1 MDIKCFSS
9 GSEQLANTEGTIGYH
24 VNKLNRLIILGFST
38 VFLLSL
44 TVGCAQDD
52 EISVRK
58 IPKGRSGLTKL
69 RQDSKTT
76 LNSDS
81 ASVSHPTRMVVAIFQ
96 NPEATWFFK
105 VSGPSEQVAASE
117 GSWKSFFETV
127 SFDGNTPSW
136 EMPSDWATGAEKPM
150 RYATLKIGSFS
161 PPLEM
166 SISSLGPNQ
175 DLLLNANRWLG
186 QIGLPP
192 TTSESLDATIEPIK
206 NEKSNFLLFD
216 RTGRGSGKMTP
227 PFAGGA
233 RPPRQPS
240 PPTAQP
246 PAQDVKFETPAGWDA
261 GPTNSMVKV
270 RLLKEA
276 DGKKAQISVIE
287 MPASANT
294 WEPNVLRW
302 QQQVGLGGLSES
314 ELSDRVADISVDG
327 VAGKIVDLIDMNSD
341 SDDGTIAAMV
351 KLGDSAWFLKLS
363 GDKNLVDANRD
374 SFKSFLK
381 TLKLK

>member
-1 MDIKCFSS
+1 
-9 GSEQLANTEGTIGYH
+9 
-24 VNKLNRLIILGFST
+24 
-38 VFLLSL
+38 
-44 TVGCAQDD
+44 
-52 EISVRK
+52 
-58 IPKGRSGLTKL
+58 
-69 RQDSKTT
+69 
-76 LNSDS
+76 
-81 ASVSHPTRMVVAIFQ
+81 
-96 NPEATWFFK
+96 
-105 VSGPSEQVAASE
+105 
-117 GSWKSFFETV
+117 
-127 SFDGNTPSW
+127 
-136 EMPSDWATGAEKPM
+136 
-150 RYATLKIGSFS
+150 
-161 PPLEM
+161 
-166 SISSLGPNQ
+166 
-175 DLLLNANRWLG
+175 
-186 QIGLPP
+186 
-192 TTSESLDATIEPIK
+192 
-206 NEKSNFLLFD
+206 
-216 RTGRGSGKMTP
+216 
-227 PFAGGA
+227 
-233 RPPRQPS
+233 
-240 PPTAQP
+240 
-246 PAQDVKFETPAGWDA
+246 
-261 GPTNSMVKV
+261 MVKV

>member
-1 MDIKCFSS
+1 
-9 GSEQLANTEGTIGYH
+9 
-24 VNKLNRLIILGFST
+24 VNKLNRLIIFGSLT
-38 VFLLSL
+38 VFLLSIH
-44 TVGCAQDD
+44 VGCSQDD
-52 EISVRK
+52 EIRVST

-69 RQDSKTT
+69 RQDSKTP
-76 LNSDS
+76 LNPTS
-81 ASVSHPTRMVVAIFQ
+81 ASVSQSTRMVVAIFQ

-105 VSGPSEQVAASE
+105 VSGPTEQVAATE
-117 GSWKSFFETV
+117 KSWKSFFETI

-192 TTSESLDATIEPIK
+192 TNSESLDATIEPIK

-240 PPTAQP
+240 PPTAHP
-246 PAQDVKFETPAGWDA
+246 PAQNVKFETPAGWDA

-314 ELSDRVADISVDG
+314 ELSDRVSAISVDG
-327 VAGKIVDLIDMNSD
+327 VAGKMVDLIDMDSD
-341 SDDGTIAAMV
+341 SDDATIAAMV

-374 SFKSFLK
+374 SFKSFLE